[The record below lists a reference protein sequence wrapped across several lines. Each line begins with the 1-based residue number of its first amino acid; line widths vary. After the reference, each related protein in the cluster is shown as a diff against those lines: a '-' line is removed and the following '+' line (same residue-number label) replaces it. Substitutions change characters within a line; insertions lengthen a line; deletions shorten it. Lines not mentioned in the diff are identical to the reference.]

1 MRAEGKIMIGICGY
15 ILLDS
20 VEESRWKKKKKN
32 LIHAVYNFSTK
43 GNNINAVIKL
53 KYDAFN

>member
-1 MRAEGKIMIGICGY
+1 MIGICGY

>member
-1 MRAEGKIMIGICGY
+1 MIGICGY

-20 VEESRWKKKKKN
+20 VEESRLEKEKKN